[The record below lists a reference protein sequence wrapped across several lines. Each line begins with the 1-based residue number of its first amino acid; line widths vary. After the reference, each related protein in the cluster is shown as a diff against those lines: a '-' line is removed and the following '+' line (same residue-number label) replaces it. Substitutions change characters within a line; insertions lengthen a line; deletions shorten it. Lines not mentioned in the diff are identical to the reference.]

1 MIDKEKILLCINDFN
16 LLDASTLTD
25 LQKTIEK
32 YPYFQ
37 TGQLLYFINL
47 YKENNQLY
55 NLQLKFAAAYASDRT
70 LLHKLV
76 NDFNKQKKENTELS
90 NVLNSNQI
98 NKIDS
103 DETNKI
109 FITANTIEKE
119 EIKIEVAEIPVIKDF
134 ELEKV
139 ENNKTIEEIKVEEP
153 KNKESLSTKEILINL
168 KNKLLKI
175 EAEKKE
181 FQSKA
186 YHYED
191 YKFLTKEE
199 KQKRNREIIDK
210 FISTNPSITRNNKDF
225 KTPEYIEKQEELVI
239 EDVATETFA
248 NIFIKQKRFDKAIE
262 IYNKLILKFPEKS
275 SYFAVQIE
283 NLKIENLNQQN
294 INK

>member
-1 MIDKEKILLCINDFN
+1 MIEKEKIIHCINDFN
-16 LLDASTLTD
+16 LLDANTLND

-76 NDFNKQKKENTELS
+76 NDFNKQKKENTEIS
-90 NVLNSNQI
+90 NVLNSN
-98 NKIDS
+98 KIDS
-103 DETNKI
+103 EEKNKI
-109 FITANTIEKE
+109 FIAANTIEKE
-119 EIKIEVAEIPVIKDF
+119 EVIKEIVETPIIKDF
-134 ELEKV
+134 ELEK
-139 ENNKTIEEIKVEEP
+139 KDTIEIKKEVKTEEP
-153 KNKESLSTKEILINL
+153 KTKESLSTKEILINL

-210 FISTNPSITRNNKDF
+210 FISTNPSISRNNKDF
-225 KTPEYIEKQEELVI
+225 KAPEYIEKQEELVI

-262 IYNKLILKFPEKS
+262 IYSKLILKFPEKS

-283 NLKIENLNQQN
+283 NLKKENLNQ
-294 INK
+294 